1 MKKISFNQDWT
12 FQKGTGGIF
21 AMISGASGEA
31 QKVNLPHDA
40 EILTPRNPD
49 EPNGSGNGFFRAEN
63 YIYSK
68 DFELKEEDFGK
79 TVFLEFEGVYE
90 NAFVYVNKAFAGKH
104 PYGYGN
110 FYLDLTDFVK
120 AGSNNVRVEVKNA
133 VPSGRWYTGGGIYR
147 NVNLMIAERTHIV
160 PDGVK
165 VAPSPWTM
173 TWR

>member
-49 EPNGSGNGFFRAEN
+49 EPNGSGNGFFHAEN

-68 DFELKEEDFGK
+68 DFELKEKDFGK

-90 NAFVYVNKAFAGKH
+90 NLVGEFRLYDLGGDTDCYIDFKMKSLGK
-104 PYGYGN
+104 
-110 FYLDLTDFVK
+110 L
-120 AGSNNVRVEVKNA
+120 NV
-133 VPSGRWYTGGGIYR
+133 SGRLGSTFSSNSLMFEFEADQTLLKPLLR
-147 NVNLMIAERTHIV
+147 SLTVN
-160 PDGVK
+160 
-165 VAPSPWTM
+165 
-173 TWR
+173 